1 MQRVT
6 DIKDFIANFDR
17 MNPNDVSIQASLL
30 NESSFEE
37 VILFGLFK
45 QLYIRRKVYVSTPG
59 FHHNLYSATGLNLL
73 LHTDAAKLFIL
84 FINKRTKYIEFENLE
99 EVVEELKQFGIE
111 FNSEDTYKETLVIDD
126 SKIEEQ
132 INRILTTR
140 TKSARNI

>member
-1 MQRVT
+1 MNIRKGVTLNINYILILLSTLKLLITGVRMVKKDKFEYIFYRINMQRVT

-59 FHHNLYSATGLNLL
+59 FHHNLYSAKSL
-73 LHTDAAKLFIL
+73 IS
-84 FINKRTKYIEFENLE
+84 
-99 EVVEELKQFGIE
+99 FG
-111 FNSEDTYKETLVIDD
+111 FFK
-126 SKIEEQ
+126 K
-132 INRILTTR
+132 
-140 TKSARNI
+140 